1 MTKSLRANKYLL
13 SRIPIGFSGGLR
25 NIEALCNVL
34 GEPQKSF
41 NSIHIIGTNG
51 KGSTALY
58 LANILQ
64 AHGINTGLFT
74 SPHLVSVRERF
85 KVNGKMISQNELD
98 SLLLQVWEAAKIARV
113 EPSYFETLT
122 ATAFLWFKKKQVGV
136 AVLEA
141 GLGGRLDS
149 TKIANGCIAGLT
161 SIGLDHTELLGC
173 TKEKVL
179 KEKLGI
185 LNKGST
191 LVLGNLPKELISKC
205 PSHIKTKKISPHL
218 QVGNHGKIYVK
229 NAELAWA
236 IAEKYLY
243 DHPADVRQR
252 VSSEWASQLSTLNSQ
267 LTRNTLKNSSWPGRM
282 QMLFKNKKLKFILD
296 GAHNVEAAK
305 ALARCLKEKN
315 IPPIAC
321 IFASLTDKDTFGVL
335 KALKPHISICYPV
348 QIESPR
354 ARSAEEIC
362 EICKRLKIDV
372 AKFNE
377 NIFSKS
383 NPILITG
390 SLYLVGKAIFKLSK
404 EYKELAEFK
413 GLKGFPNEGKLSTLA
428 KPFLR
433 PCRYSANIRSQTS
446 LYAAK

>member
-1 MTKSLRANKYLL
+1 MLSKSLRANKYLL

-34 GEPQKSF
+34 GEPQKNF
-41 NSIHIIGTNG
+41 DSIHIIGTNG

-64 AHGINTGLFT
+64 AHGVNTGLFT

-85 KVNGKMISQNELD
+85 KVNGKMISQSELD
-98 SLLLQVWEAAKIARV
+98 SLLLQVCDAAKTAKV

-122 ATAFLWFKKKQVGV
+122 AAAFLWFKKRRVGV

-149 TKIANGCIAGLT
+149 TKIANGNIVALT
-161 SIGLDHTELLGC
+161 SIGLDHTEILGC
-173 TKEKVL
+173 TEEKIL

-191 LVLGNLPKELISKC
+191 LVLGSLPKELLSKC
-205 PSHIKTKKISPHL
+205 PPHIKAKKINPPL
-218 QVGNHGKIYVK
+218 QVGNYGKIYVK
-229 NAELAWA
+229 NAELAWT

-243 DHPADVRQR
+243 
-252 VSSEWASQLSTLNSQ
+252 SQFSILHSQ
-267 LTRNTLKNSSWPGRM
+267 LTRITLKNSSWPGRM

-296 GAHNVEAAK
+296 GAHNAEAAK
-305 ALARCLKEKN
+305 TLAKCLKEKN
-315 IPPIAC
+315 IPPLAC
-321 IFASLTDKDTFGVL
+321 VFTSLTDKDTFGVL
-335 KALKPHISICYPV
+335 KALKPHISVCYPV
-348 QIESPR
+348 QIENPR

-362 EICKRLKIDV
+362 EICRRLKINV
-372 AKFNE
+372 AKFYK
-377 NIFSKS
+377 NILSEPK
-383 NPILITG
+383 PILITG
-390 SLYLVGKAIFKLSK
+390 SLYLVGKAISELSK

-413 GLKGFPNEGKLSTLA
+413 GLKGFPNEGRLSTLA
-428 KPFLR
+428 KPFPPHR
-433 PCRYSANIRSQTS
+433 PCSSNTRSRTS

>member
-85 KVNGKMISQNELD
+85 KVNGKMISQSELD
-98 SLLLQVWEAAKIARV
+98 SLLLQVCDAAKTAKV

-122 ATAFLWFKKKQVGV
+122 AAAFLWFKKRRVWV

-149 TKIANGCIAGLT
+149 TKIANGNIVALT
-161 SIGLDHTELLGC
+161 SIGLDHTEILGN
-173 TKEKVL
+173 TKEKIL

-185 LNKGST
+185 AKKGAKIIT
-191 LVLGNLPKELISKC
+191 NRKR
-205 PSHIKTKKISPHL
+205 ISPPL
-218 QVGNHGKIYVK
+218 AVGNYGKIYVK

-236 IAEKYLY
+236 VAKRFL
-243 DHPADVRQR
+243 
-252 VSSEWASQLSTLNSQ
+252 ASNFNENLA
-267 LTRNTLKNSSWPGRM
+267 RAALKKSLWPGRM

-296 GAHNVEAAK
+296 GAHNAEAAK
-305 ALARCLKEKN
+305 TLAKCLKEKN
-315 IPPIAC
+315 IPPLTC

-354 ARSAEEIC
+354 ARSVEEIC

-390 SLYLVGKAIFKLSK
+390 SLYLVGKAISKLSK

-413 GLKGFPNEGKLSTLA
+413 ELKGFPNEGKLSILA

-433 PCRYSANIRSQTS
+433 PRRYSANTRSQTS

>member
-85 KVNGKMISQNELD
+85 KVNGKMISQSELD
-98 SLLLQVWEAAKIARV
+98 SLLLQVCDAAKTAKV

-122 ATAFLWFKKKQVGV
+122 AAAFLWFKKRRVWV

-149 TKIANGCIAGLT
+149 TKIANGNIVALT
-161 SIGLDHTELLGC
+161 SIGLDHTEILGN
-173 TKEKVL
+173 TKEKIL

-185 LNKGST
+185 AKKGAKIIT
-191 LVLGNLPKELISKC
+191 NRKR
-205 PSHIKTKKISPHL
+205 ISPPL
-218 QVGNHGKIYVK
+218 AVGNYGKIYVK

-236 IAEKYLY
+236 VAKRFL
-243 DHPADVRQR
+243 
-252 VSSEWASQLSTLNSQ
+252 ASNFNENLA
-267 LTRNTLKNSSWPGRM
+267 RAALKKSLWPGRM

-296 GAHNVEAAK
+296 GAHNAEAAK
-305 ALARCLKEKN
+305 TLAKCLKEKN
-315 IPPIAC
+315 IPPLTC

-354 ARSAEEIC
+354 ARSVEEIC

-390 SLYLVGKAIFKLSK
+390 SLYLVGKAISKLSK

-413 GLKGFPNEGKLSTLA
+413 GLKGFPNEGKLSKLA

-433 PCRYSANIRSQTS
+433 PRRYSANTRSQTS